1 MPRSRS
7 RRCFLALSIGC
18 LAAMT
23 GCAKPFPERLNWYGH
38 HPALYT
44 MAFRAAAEE
53 ALVRS
58 MTGRGYYDHMGDA
71 AYTLSTTGICN
82 RATLDTYLVRKERGC
97 HLMGGSPAPDCLN
110 ARACA
115 SFRYDVDL
123 FSDPEFRQIVT
134 AALQRP
140 CDYLTPPNQV
150 THRDATV
157 RFGMS
162 ASANWRILQCDGKQ
176 VSAKSIQFDDSEA
189 ILRINFE
196 RGA

>member
-1 MPRSRS
+1 
-7 RRCFLALSIGC
+7 
-18 LAAMT
+18 MT

-53 ALVRS
+53 ALVR
-58 MTGRGYYDHMGDA
+58 
-71 AYTLSTTGICN
+71 
-82 RATLDTYLVRKERGC
+82 ATLDTYLVRKERGC

-110 ARACA
+110 SRACA

-123 FSDPEFRQIVT
+123 FSNPEFRQIVT

-150 THRDATV
+150 TYRDATA

-189 ILRINFE
+189 VLRINFE